1 MYFLKNDVRIERK
14 KLSDAEN
21 QLKNLDELFQWVICQ
36 NPILSENFEAS
47 FKGLLTNKTFI
58 CHKMIFEDGT
68 MKVIAKNNGHYDL
81 DECQEQKCNIS
92 QRIEYFSKNKEIIN
106 IVDNSFNCEQ
116 SIFIEM
122 ENESLAFNETQI
134 ILTSKKVFM
143 STF

>member
-1 MYFLKNDVRIERK
+1 
-14 KLSDAEN
+14 
-21 QLKNLDELFQWVICQ
+21 
-36 NPILSENFEAS
+36 
-47 FKGLLTNKTFI
+47 
-58 CHKMIFEDGT
+58 

-106 IVDNSFNCEQ
+106 IVDNSFNCKQ